1 MKAYVRFPRRIPRH
15 VSRVAFAGALFG
27 AALMSAIATPAPVG
41 AQEAGKAAFQR
52 PVWGEDAKKLFG
64 SWRLVETTSDGKVR
78 PERGANPLGLITYH
92 ESGWMAA
99 QIQPDRPPVGMAGA
113 QPSGEEAKAALH
125 GYTAYF
131 GSFTVDEAK
140 KVVVHHRLGS
150 VSPGWEKTP
159 DYVRAYEFEGPD
171 RVVLRPV
178 GNKNALVWE
187 RLK

>member
-1 MKAYVRFPRRIPRH
+1 MHAFRH
-15 VSRVAFAGALFG
+15 RCVAALSALVATTGITIAMTFIAGAP
-27 AALMSAIATPAPVG
+27 AA
-41 AQEAGKAAFQR
+41 AQDSGKASFQR
-52 PVWGEDAKKLFG
+52 PAWGEDAKKLFG
-64 SWRLVETTSDGKVR
+64 TWRLVETTSDGKVR

-113 QPSGEEAKAALH
+113 QPTGEEAKAALH

-150 VSPGWEKTP
+150 VSPGWNKTP

>member
-1 MKAYVRFPRRIPRH
+1 MHAFRLRC
-15 VSRVAFAGALFG
+15 VAALRAAVATTGITIAMTFIAGAP
-27 AALMSAIATPAPVG
+27 AA
-41 AQEAGKAAFQR
+41 AQDSGKASFQR
-52 PVWGEDAKKLFG
+52 PAWGEDAKKLFG
-64 SWRLVETTSDGKVR
+64 TWRLVETTSDGKVR

-113 QPSGEEAKAALH
+113 QPTGEEAKAALH

-150 VSPGWEKTP
+150 VSPGWNKTP

>member
-1 MKAYVRFPRRIPRH
+1 MMR
-15 VSRVAFAGALFG
+15 SAFLTRAALAGALLVG
-27 AALMSAIATPAPVG
+27 TAAMTIPQNPFAASPAA
-41 AQEAGKAAFQR
+41 AQQANKADFKR
-52 PVWGEDAKKLFG
+52 PAWGEDAKKLFG
-64 SWRLVETTSDGKVR
+64 TWRLVETTSDGKVR

-99 QIQPDRPPVGMAGA
+99 QIQPDRPPIGMAGKE
-113 QPSGEEAKAALH
+113 PSGDEAKAALH

>member
-1 MKAYVRFPRRIPRH
+1 MKVFELHSCAIKM
-15 VSRVAFAGALFG
+15 LG
-27 AALMSAIATPAPVG
+27 AAAMISIGFLSLAATSASGQETANTLTP
-41 AQEAGKAAFQR
+41 R
-52 PVWGEDAKKLFG
+52 PSWGEDAKKLMG
-64 SWRLVETTSDGKVR
+64 TWRLVETTSDGKVR

-92 ESGWMAA
+92 ETGWMSA
-99 QIQPDRPPVGMAGA
+99 QIQPDRPPIGMAGT
-113 QPSGEEAKAALH
+113 QPTGEEAKAALH

-131 GSFTVDEAK
+131 GSFTLDETK

-150 VSPGWEKTP
+150 VSPGWTKIP
-159 DYVRAYEFEGPD
+159 DYVRAYEFEGPN